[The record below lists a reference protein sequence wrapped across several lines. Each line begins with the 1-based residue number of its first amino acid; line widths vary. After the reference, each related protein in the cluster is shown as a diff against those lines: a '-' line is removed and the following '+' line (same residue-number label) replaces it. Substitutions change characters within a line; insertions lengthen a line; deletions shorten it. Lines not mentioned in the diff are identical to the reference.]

1 MEENKINKE
10 ADLISRCL
18 IQDLRQIIE
27 QIGI

>member
-10 ADLISRCL
+10 AYLISRCL